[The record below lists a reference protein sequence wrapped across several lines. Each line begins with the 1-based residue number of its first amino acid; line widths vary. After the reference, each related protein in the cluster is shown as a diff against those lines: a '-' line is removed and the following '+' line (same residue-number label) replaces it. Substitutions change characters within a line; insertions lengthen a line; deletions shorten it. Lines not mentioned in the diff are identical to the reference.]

1 MSVIWRRPNG
11 ERVTLSALA
20 DFSGA
25 LEEIEAE
32 ITKAGQEGRYTDVA
46 LLNADHEQIF
56 SRWRASRRVELQ
68 NDEVH
73 LERTLDLLAKRLAWW
88 QELAAVDEYDRPL
101 EVSKAQAAIF
111 SAGKMSP
118 ASWDEAK
125 AAIAWMPEFRVP
137 DGVDL
142 AAAIA
147 DLERLLEAGLRLEPL
162 MEEYISQLSDETFTA
177 DRWAEFRKK
186 RWKLFTQAARTYN
199 EIAERIDG

>member
-1 MSVIWRRPNG
+1 MNIIWRRPDG
-11 ERVTLSALA
+11 ERVTLSTLA
-20 DFSGA
+20 DFSAA

-32 ITKAGQEGRYTDVA
+32 SAKARQEGRYTDVA
-46 LLNADHEQIF
+46 LLNLDHDQIF
-56 SRWRASRRVELQ
+56 SRWRTLRRAELQ
-68 NDEVH
+68 ADEVH
-73 LERTLDLLAKRLAWW
+73 LERTLELVGKRLAWW
-88 QELAAVDEYDRPL
+88 RELAATDKYNEPV

-118 ASWDEAK
+118 ARWDEAK

-142 AAAIA
+142 GRGIA
-147 DLERLLEAGLRLEPL
+147 DLEKLLEAGLRLQPL
-162 MEEYISQLSDETFTA
+162 LEDFISQLSDATFTDA
-177 DRWAEFRKK
+177 GWTEFRKE